1 MTSPKSQ
8 VLANSNVVV
17 FGGTGSLGQTLVR
30 RILSGECGFPKKIT
44 VFSRDE
50 AKQYQM
56 RLDFNHL
63 VEATQDFIYRDYK
76 NVLHFFIGDIR
87 NYSAVRAVVRDADFV
102 FSTAAMKQVPTCEYF
117 PYEAVLTNIMGSEN
131 IVRAIR
137 EDDLPVKMVM
147 GISTDK
153 ACKPIN
159 VMGMTKALQERLL
172 VRANIDCPG
181 TRFNAVRYGNV
192 LASRGSVMPLFLD
205 QVARGG
211 PVTVTTPTMTR
222 FLLSL
227 DSAVDTVFAALNTA
241 EPGEIYV
248 PIISSAR
255 ILDVAKVV
263 VGDKPIKVE
272 ITGIRPG
279 EKEHEIMIS
288 EEEAYRTER
297 RGDYYVI
304 LPMLPEIQSR
314 KANSA
319 FPDGGEYSS
328 CVVTMSPMDIY
339 NTLRDNN
346 LLPPNTSQP
355 TWDNGV
361 VTKDV
366 CFAAT

>member
-1 MTSPKSQ
+1 MTKPKSQ
-8 VLANSNVVV
+8 TLSNTNVVV

-30 RILSGECGFPKKIT
+30 RILSGECGYPKKLT
-44 VFSRDE
+44 VVSRDE

-56 RLDFNHL
+56 RLDFNQL
-63 VEATQDFIYRDYK
+63 VEATQDVIYKDYK
-76 NVLHFFIGDIR
+76 NVLHFWVGDVR
-87 NYSAVRAVVRDADFV
+87 NYSSVRSVMQDADYV

-117 PYEAVLTNIMGSEN
+117 PHEAVLTNVLGTEN
-131 IVRAIR
+131 IIRAVR
-137 EDDLPVKMVM
+137 ENSLPVKLVM

-172 VRANIDCPG
+172 VRANMDCPN
-181 TRFNAVRYGNV
+181 TRFNCVRYGNV
-192 LASRGSVMPLFLD
+192 LASRGSVVPLFLA

-211 PVTVTTPTMTR
+211 PVTVTTESMTR

-227 DSAVDTVFAALNTA
+227 DRAVDTVFAAMDEA

-248 PIISSAR
+248 PIIDSAR
-255 ILDVAKVV
+255 ILDVARVV
-263 VGDKPIKVE
+263 VGNRPIKIE

-304 LPMLPEIQSR
+304 LPMLPEVQPR
-314 KANSA
+314 QAVCA
-319 FPDGGEYSS
+319 FTRGGEYSS
-328 CVVTMSPMDIY
+328 SVVTMSMRDIY
-339 NTLRDNN
+339 DSLAENS
-346 LLPPNTSQP
+346 LLPPNSTPPDCEPVDVTYATSSR
-355 TWDNGV
+355 
-361 VTKDV
+361 K
-366 CFAAT
+366 